1 MVALPSGELL
11 VVVVVVVNGNGRLEA
26 NFHFYSPLRSAL
38 QHPAEGISGVID
50 SQNLLEE
57 A

>member
-11 VVVVVVVNGNGRLEA
+11 VVVNGNGRLEA
-26 NFHFYSPLRSAL
+26 NLGLQSPSLGASASSL
-38 QHPAEGISGVID
+38 PSAEGISGVID
-50 SQNLLEE
+50 SQNLLKE